1 MLGQHAVT
9 VFPTAGNS
17 GCGALQFF
25 PADCKPC
32 CIGNGRQTA
41 TLETPST
48 QAKVMGK
55 DVVWNCAGNACN
67 APRGNARPAISCSA
81 LVKQAGK
88 VTAFAVGGVALDEA
102 ALTRCNSFAR

>member
-1 MLGQHAVT
+1 MPLPTLFSRSFLAVASASAALALGATPLAAQ
-9 VFPTAGNS
+9 
-17 GCGALQFF
+17 
-25 PADCKPC
+25 
-32 CIGNGRQTA
+32 GNGRQTA

>member
-1 MLGQHAVT
+1 MPLPTLFSRSFLAVASASAALALGATPLAAQ
-9 VFPTAGNS
+9 GNS
-17 GCGALQFF
+17 
-25 PADCKPC
+25 
-32 CIGNGRQTA
+32 RQTA

-88 VTAFAVGGVALDEA
+88 VTAFSVGGVALDEA

>member
-1 MLGQHAVT
+1 MPLPTLFSRSFLAVASASAVLTLGATPLAAQ
-9 VFPTAGNS
+9 
-17 GCGALQFF
+17 
-25 PADCKPC
+25 
-32 CIGNGRQTA
+32 GNGRQTA

-48 QAKVMGK
+48 HAKVMGK

-88 VTAFAVGGVALDEA
+88 VTAFSVGGVALDEA